1 MAELTLDLT
10 PDADGARAAAESA
23 RDMLLDVDPESAF
36 ACELSV
42 AEACANVVEH
52 AGSRRLRVVL
62 RRGPSRF
69 SAAVCDEGEPFQP
82 DAAPGFPPPEA
93 ARGRGI
99 ALMAACMDRIRV
111 ARRGSENRLL
121 MSRRLAPPAG
131 LVALDGRL
139 DLRACDPVREEV
151 SAALAAAGGSLV
163 LDLAAVEFIDSSG
176 LAVLADLHRAAART
190 GGALVIVLPDGPARA
205 IFTLTRTEGWFRLVA
220 SRGEAREALAG

>member
-1 MAELTLDLT
+1 MPELSLDLA
-10 PDADGARAAAESA
+10 PDADGARAAAERA

-52 AGSRRLRVVL
+52 SASGRLRVVL

-69 SAAVCDEGEPFQP
+69 SAAVCDEGEPFEP
-82 DAAPGFPPPEA
+82 GAAPGFPPPEA
-93 ARGRGI
+93 EGGRGI

-111 ARRGSENRLL
+111 VRADGENRLL

-139 DLRACDPVREEV
+139 DLRASGAVRAEA

-176 LAVLADLHRAAART
+176 LAVLAELHREAARL

-205 IFTLTRTEGWFRLVA
+205 IFTLTRTDGWFRLVA
-220 SRGEAREALAG
+220 SRGEAREALAA